1 MQYNKATLEGR
12 NERLCVLERFE
23 LGVRS
28 LLCEA
33 MSKTIRKYVQADDI
47 LDASVAFVTAEAIQ
61 GNLASLVG
69 EPSHDTAGLPMEMV
83 YLKI

>member
-1 MQYNKATLEGR
+1 
-12 NERLCVLERFE
+12 
-23 LGVRS
+23 
-28 LLCEA
+28 